1 MSFAEG
7 FFTTSANAITARKM
21 EIRDRRAKDRDYLMT
36 YGTQAIT
43 KAREGADS
51 VANIAGILQSEYNF
65 SPENIAFLVDKTG
78 VAGITSLYE
87 KVKDFTPQ
95 QAKASNF
102 NGLFEGVED
111 YVYDSEKDLK
121 QQIEKAFGLYKS
133 NVTTDPQENERV
145 GFLAGLGLDI
155 FNDGGEEFTTVGGY
169 SIEDARRIAATPA
182 SSMRNPLGNVF
193 DTTKLPRKLTTYDRT
208 EAKTFVEERIEAIAR
223 LYVSDNNLD
232 SAQAGSTI
240 NSLITAKDWATLSA
254 MPELKEEL
262 NKLFFNYEEEYGILG
277 SNPALSYLK
286 KNGLLEEIKK
296 AVPLVPGTVEYNTK
310 ALDNFSSLEVFEGLK
325 IPTLDEVPTFKTV
338 KELKESNSIFGIID
352 NKLATDRS
360 PIKINNARKTQSA
373 AVTGGSVTGDSVDKN
388 DVVNTKMEDLTAAQK
403 DVVLGIVKE
412 FVDKEVNLQN
422 AKLRKGRVANNM
434 SDTDETALR
443 ESLSGELLPAAIKE
457 FEKREAQA
465 VIRPNPR
472 LRNIGG

>member
-65 SPENIAFLVDKTG
+65 SPKNIAFLVDKTG
-78 VAGITSLYE
+78 VAGLSSLYD
-87 KVKDFTPQ
+87 KVKDFTSQ
-95 QAKASNF
+95 EAKASNF
-102 NGLFEGVED
+102 NGLFKGVED

-145 GFLAGLGLDI
+145 GFLASLGLDI

-169 SIEDARRIAATPA
+169 NIEDARRIGATPA
-182 SSMRNPLGNVF
+182 ASMSNPLGSIF
-193 DTTKLPRKLTTYDRT
+193 DTTKLPRKLSSFELGATTKYVEGAIEGIATAYINDGKVTAR
-208 EAKTFVEERIEAIAR
+208 EASKI
-223 LYVSDNNLD
+223 NNL
-232 SAQAGSTI
+232 
-240 NSLITAKDWATLSA
+240 ITEKNWAELSA
-254 MPELKEEL
+254 MPVLKEKL
-262 NKLFFNYEEEYGILG
+262 NSRFFNYEEEYGILG
-277 SNPALSYLK
+277 SNPGLSYLK

-388 DVVNTKMEDLTAAQK
+388 DVVNTTMEDLTAAQQE
-403 DVVLGIVKE
+403 VVLGIVKE

-422 AKLRKGRVANNM
+422 AKRRKGRVANNM
-434 SDTDETALR
+434 SGVEETALR
-443 ESLSGELLPAAIKE
+443 ESLSGELLPTAIEE
-457 FEKREAQA
+457 FEKREAKA

>member
-51 VANIAGILQSEYNF
+51 VANIAGILQAEYNF

-102 NGLFEGVED
+102 NGLFMGVED

-145 GFLAGLGLDI
+145 GFLARLGLDI
-155 FNDGGEEFTTVGGY
+155 FNDSGEEFKTVGGY

-182 SSMRNPLGNVF
+182 SSMSNPLGNIF
-193 DTTKLPRKLTTYDRT
+193 DTTKLPRTLTTYDRN

-232 SAQAGSTI
+232 SAQAGSKI
-240 NSLITAKDWATLSA
+240 NSLITAKDWASLSA
-254 MPELKEEL
+254 MPELKEKL
-262 NKLFFNYEEEYGILG
+262 NKVFFNYEEEYGILG

-286 KNGLLEEIKK
+286 KNDLLDPIEPKSPNQLILDSMNKNIAEKGKQSVFPKDINDVLTFESQEELNASEEGIGIINGRLSLKTTLTAVVPDGK
-296 AVPLVPGTVEYNTK
+296 AVVPDGK
-310 ALDNFSSLEVFEGLK
+310 AMDGL
-325 IPTLDEVPTFKTV
+325 TE
-338 KELKESNSIFGIID
+338 
-352 NKLATDRS
+352 
-360 PIKINNARKTQSA
+360 
-373 AVTGGSVTGDSVDKN
+373 
-388 DVVNTKMEDLTAAQK
+388 AQTN
-403 DVVLGIVKE
+403 VVLGIVKE
-412 FVDKEVNLQN
+412 LVDKEVNLQN
-422 AKLRKGRVANNM
+422 ANRRKGRVANNM
-434 SDTDETALR
+434 SGVEETALR
-443 ESLSGELLPAAIKE
+443 ESLKEELLPAAIEDFK
-457 FEKREAQA
+457 KREAQA

-472 LRNIGG
+472 IRRGGG

>member
-51 VANIAGILQSEYNF
+51 VANIAGILQAEYNF

-102 NGLFEGVED
+102 NGLFMGVED

-145 GFLAGLGLDI
+145 GFLARLGLDI
-155 FNDGGEEFTTVGGY
+155 FNDSGEEFKTVGGY

-182 SSMRNPLGNVF
+182 SSMSNPLGNIF
-193 DTTKLPRKLTTYDRT
+193 DTTKLPRKLSSFELGATTKYVEGAIEGIATAYINDGKVTAR
-208 EAKTFVEERIEAIAR
+208 EASKI
-223 LYVSDNNLD
+223 NNL
-232 SAQAGSTI
+232 
-240 NSLITAKDWATLSA
+240 ITEKNWAELSA
-254 MPELKEEL
+254 MPVLKEKL
-262 NKLFFNYEEEYGILG
+262 NSRFFNYEEEYGILG
-277 SNPALSYLK
+277 SNPGLSYLK
-286 KNGLLEEIKK
+286 KNGLLEEIEEIDPLEQLQITLDTINKKKTKDGKPLNIAGEFPTSISDVSTFENKEALDASEDAIGIINGALFISSPKKETTLEVELSASDQNVEEIFQGLVLEKINKIGQENYDYSKAYIDKFLRRQAEAMAEDTFNKKKTIEQMVEEFIEKKRKSNMSLSEEALENLRINKRKELLRQFPEK
-296 AVPLVPGTVEYNTK
+296 AV
-310 ALDNFSSLEVFEGLK
+310 
-325 IPTLDEVPTFKTV
+325 KT
-338 KELKESNSIFGIID
+338 
-352 NKLATDRS
+352 
-360 PIKINNARKTQSA
+360 
-373 AVTGGSVTGDSVDKN
+373 
-388 DVVNTKMEDLTAAQK
+388 
-403 DVVLGIVKE
+403 
-412 FVDKEVNLQN
+412 
-422 AKLRKGRVANNM
+422 
-434 SDTDETALR
+434 
-443 ESLSGELLPAAIKE
+443 
-457 FEKREAQA
+457 
-465 VIRPNPR
+465 
-472 LRNIGG
+472 

>member
-78 VAGITSLYE
+78 VAGISSLYD

-95 QAKASNF
+95 EAKASNF
-102 NGLFEGVED
+102 NGLFKGIED
-111 YVYDSEKDLK
+111 YNYDSEKDLK

-145 GFLAGLGLDI
+145 GFLASLGLDI

-169 SIEDARRIAATPA
+169 NIEDARRIGATPA
-182 SSMRNPLGNVF
+182 ASMSNPLGSIF
-193 DTTKLPRKLTTYDRT
+193 DTTKLPRKLSSFELGATTKYVEGAIEGIATAYINDGKVTAR
-208 EAKTFVEERIEAIAR
+208 EASKI
-223 LYVSDNNLD
+223 NNL
-232 SAQAGSTI
+232 
-240 NSLITAKDWATLSA
+240 ITEKNWAELSA
-254 MPELKEEL
+254 MPVLKEKL
-262 NKLFFNYEEEYGILG
+262 NSRFFNYEEEYGILG

-286 KNGLLEEIKK
+286 KNDLLDPIEEID
-296 AVPLVPGTVEYNTK
+296 PNQLI
-310 ALDNFSSLEVFEGLK
+310 LDRMNKNIAEKGKQSVFPK
-325 IPTLDEVPTFKTV
+325 DINDVPTFESQE
-338 KELKESNSIFGIID
+338 ELNASEEGIGII
-352 NKLATDRS
+352 NGRLS
-360 PIKINNARKTQSA
+360 LKTTLT
-373 AVTGGSVTGDSVDKN
+373 AVVKDDTA
-388 DVVNTKMEDLTAAQK
+388 VVPDGKAVVPDGKAMEDLTEAQK